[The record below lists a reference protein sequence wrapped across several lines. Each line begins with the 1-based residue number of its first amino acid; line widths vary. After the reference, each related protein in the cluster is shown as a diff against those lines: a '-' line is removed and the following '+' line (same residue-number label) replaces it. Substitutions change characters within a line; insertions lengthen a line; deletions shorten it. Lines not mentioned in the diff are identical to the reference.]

1 MKTMLFKALIAMAAS
16 CSMLVGFTTVA
27 SASASASESAGR
39 TQIQFWTMQLSP
51 FHDDYVTGLI
61 AAFELQYPDVDVKW
75 VDVPW
80 KEMEKKMLASVAAG
94 TAPDVVNLNPQFSA
108 KLAEFGALAN
118 PEDYLSEQE
127 IAAYLPNI
135 WNANRFQGET
145 FAIPWYL
152 STTITIYNRTLLEK
166 AGVGVPANFS
176 ELLEAAQVLQS
187 KLGKYAYFP
196 AMDGSRPLE
205 NLAASGVP
213 LLAEDGSVGFDNP
226 EGRAFFRFNCD
237 MYQQGLI
244 PKNVLTEGHHKA
256 VDLFQSGQVAL
267 ITTGMQFLQTIRTN
281 APELYASVD
290 VAPQLK
296 DPASKSNVAVMNLA
310 VPKMSREKEAAFTFA
325 TFVTN
330 HDNQM
335 ALARRIPLLPSTAE
349 SFQDSFFSLPENP
362 SVVDRARALSAQQV
376 LSGEVLV
383 PPLPKYSKL
392 KTSFVFNLQSAMVGH
407 MTVDQALERTSATW
421 SLFLQ
426 PAERRAPAEGGT
438 LGRE

>member
-1 MKTMLFKALIAMAAS
+1 MKIIPWMPVLALALA
-16 CSMLVGFTTVA
+16 LLGVGA
-27 SASASASESAGR
+27 SAATTS

-51 FHDDYVTGLI
+51 FHDDYVNGLI
-61 AAFELQYPDVDVKW
+61 DEFERLHPDVQVKW

-94 TAPDVVNLNPQFSA
+94 TAPDVVNLNPQFAA

-118 PEDYLSEQE
+118 PEHYLSPQQ
-127 IAAYLPNI
+127 IDAYLPNI
-135 WNANRFQGET
+135 WNANRFEGES

-152 STTITIYNRTLLEK
+152 STTITIYNRALLER
-166 AGVGVPANFS
+166 AGVNVPANFS
-176 ELLEAAQVLQS
+176 ELLSTAQVLQK

-205 NLAASGVP
+205 NLAATGVQ
-213 LLAEDGSVGFDNP
+213 LVASDGTVGFDN
-226 EGRAFFRFNCD
+226 EQGLAFFRFNRD

-256 VDLFQSGQVAL
+256 VDLFQSEQVAL

-281 APELYASVD
+281 APALYANVE

-296 DPASKSNVAVMNLA
+296 DPQSKSNVAVMNLA
-310 VPKMSREKEAAFTFA
+310 VPKMSVHKQAAFDFA

-330 HDNQM
+330 HENQM
-335 ALARRIPLLPSTAE
+335 TLARRIPLLPSTAE
-349 SFQDSFFSLPENP
+349 SYEDPFFSLPEDP
-362 SVVDRARALSAQQV
+362 SVVDRARAFSAQQV
-376 LSGEVLV
+376 LSGDVLV

-392 KTSFVFNLQSAMVGH
+392 KTSFVFNLQSAMVGDL
-407 MTVDQALERTSATW
+407 TAEKALERTSETW
-421 SLFLQ
+421 TLFLD
-426 PAERRAPAEGGT
+426 AGKAKARAAQGMHDQSPEA
-438 LGRE
+438 LD

>member
-1 MKTMLFKALIAMAAS
+1 MKTESWMPVLVLVLALLGS
-16 CSMLVGFTTVA
+16 GF
-27 SASASASESAGR
+27 SAPARS

-51 FHDDYVTGLI
+51 FHDDYVNGLI
-61 AAFELQYPDVDVKW
+61 DEFERLHPDVQVKW

-94 TAPDVVNLNPQFSA
+94 TAPDVVNLNPQFAA

-118 PEDYLSEQE
+118 PERYLSQRQ
-127 IAAYLPNI
+127 IDAYLPNI
-135 WNANRFQGET
+135 WKANRFEGEV

-152 STTITIYNRTLLEK
+152 STTITIYNRALLER

-176 ELLEAAQVLQS
+176 ELLATAQVLQQ

-205 NLAASGVP
+205 NLAATGVQ
-213 LLAEDGSVGFDNP
+213 LVTADGSVGFNN
-226 EGRAFFRFNCD
+226 EQGLAFFRFNRD

-256 VDLFQSGQVAL
+256 VDLFQSEQVAL
-267 ITTGMQFLQTIRTN
+267 ITTGMQFLQAIRTN
-281 APELYASVD
+281 APALYANVE

-296 DPASKSNVAVMNLA
+296 DPQSKSNVAVMNLA
-310 VPKMSREKEAAFTFA
+310 VPKMSAHKQAAFDFA

-330 HDNQM
+330 HVNQM
-335 ALARRIPLLPSTAE
+335 MLARRIPLLPSTAE
-349 SFQDSFFSLPENP
+349 SYQDPFFSLPENP
-362 SVVDRARALSAQQV
+362 SVVERARAFSAQQV
-376 LSGEVLV
+376 LSGDVLV

-392 KTSFVFNLQSAMVGH
+392 KTSFVFNLQSAMVGDL
-407 MTVDQALERTSATW
+407 TPEQALERTSETW
-421 SLFLQ
+421 ALFLNTSN
-426 PAERRAPAEGGT
+426 ERVHATQRRHDKSPEAQD
-438 LGRE
+438 

>member
-1 MKTMLFKALIAMAAS
+1 MKTTLLKLHIAMVIS
-16 CSMLVGFTTVA
+16 LVVLANSSAWA
-27 SASASASESAGR
+27 SASGSAHR

-51 FHDDYVTGLI
+51 FHDDYVMGMI
-61 AAFELQYPDVDVKW
+61 DAFEQRHPDVQVKW

-118 PEDYLSEQE
+118 PEHYLSEQE

-135 WNANRFQGET
+135 WKANRFQGET

-152 STTITIYNRTLLEK
+152 STTITIYNRALLDQ
-166 AGVGVPANFS
+166 AGVAVPEDFS
-176 ELLEAAQVLQS
+176 GLLDAAQVLQR

-213 LLAEDGSVGFDNP
+213 LLADDGSIGFDSP
-226 EGRAFFRFNCD
+226 GGKAFFRFNRD

-281 APELYASVD
+281 APELYANVD

-296 DPASKSNVAVMNLA
+296 HPASKSNVAVMNLA
-310 VPKMSREKEAAFTFA
+310 VPNMSSEKEAAFAFA
-325 TFVTN
+325 TFVTS
-330 HDNQM
+330 HENQM

-349 SFQDSFFSLPENP
+349 SFQDTFFSLPDNP
-362 SVVDRARALSAQQV
+362 TVVERARALSAQQV
-376 LSGEVLV
+376 LDGAVLV

-407 MTVDQALERTSATW
+407 LTVDQALERTSETW

-426 PAERRAPAEGGT
+426 PVDQSRRQNGDTPATE
-438 LGRE
+438 